1 MIQHL
6 IFNVGYDIISV
17 CREAYSEKRL
27 VGRIIIFSGKSGKIL
42 RWVETPDG
50 KESYFS
56 PLLYTL
62 KNGTEMVIFGT
73 GGETHGGALYV
84 IQLMDLYYGK
94 VHKAVALYK
103 DKHKGKYIATF

>member
-1 MIQHL
+1 M
-6 IFNVGYDIISV
+6 
-17 CREAYSEKRL
+17 
-27 VGRIIIFSGKSGKIL
+27 
-42 RWVETPDG
+42 ETPDG

-84 IQLMDLYYGK
+84 IQLMDLYYGQK
-94 VHKAVALYK
+94 HKAVAIYK
-103 DKHKGKYIATF
+103 DNHKGEQTFLLLIIYVQ

>member
-1 MIQHL
+1 M
-6 IFNVGYDIISV
+6 
-17 CREAYSEKRL
+17 
-27 VGRIIIFSGKSGKIL
+27 
-42 RWVETPDG
+42 ETPDG

-84 IQLMDLYYGK
+84 IHLMDLYYGQIQR
-94 VHKAVALYK
+94 AVAVYR
-103 DKHKGKYIATF
+103 DEHKGNYAFLLLIIYVFVYV

>member
-1 MIQHL
+1 M
-6 IFNVGYDIISV
+6 
-17 CREAYSEKRL
+17 
-27 VGRIIIFSGKSGKIL
+27 
-42 RWVETPDG
+42 ETPDG

-94 VHKAVALYK
+94 IHKAVAIYK
-103 DKHKGKYIATF
+103 DEHKGDQTFVLFIIYVE